1 MTLRKPV
8 VLHIIAG
15 FALAGP
21 LGGIERFGVQ
31 LAQAFDRTR
40 VTPIVCGLWDFGTGY
55 EQKWVRHLK
64 AHGISAFIAA
74 PWQEAHP
81 YRAFWQAMQGVM
93 RQVQYPI
100 DIIHSHY
107 EFGDIAAVLLKH
119 QLGAKHLL
127 RTVHNEREWPKR
139 WLRRLILTNLLW
151 VLLFDREFGVSRQVV
166 TNLNARPLARLLRK
180 HGIVAYNSVD
190 LARFQQSLYTREQVR
205 AIWGIPHDARLLISI
220 GRLTEQKGYRF
231 LLEAMHHVKRKR
243 HDVHLVLIG
252 TGPLEIELR
261 RLASKLN
268 LGASVHFAGRRL
280 DVEHLLPHFD
290 LFISSSL
297 WEGLPTVILEA
308 MAAKVPVI
316 GTAVSGTSELIEH
329 GRTGLLIPPGDPKQL
344 AEAILYMLDHPD
356 VMQYMI
362 QASYEVVRTR
372 FSIEAVAR
380 QYERIYEQLLYGKI

>member
-1 MTLRKPV
+1 MTLQKPV

-31 LAQAFDRTR
+31 LAQAFDQTR
-40 VTPIVCGLWDFGTGY
+40 VTPIVCGLWDFGTDY

-81 YRAFWQAMQGVM
+81 YRAFWQAAQGII

-119 QLGAKHLL
+119 RLGAKHLL

-139 WLRRLILTNLLW
+139 WLRRLILTNLFW

-166 TNLNARPLARLLRK
+166 MNLNARPLARLLRK
-180 HGIVAYNSVD
+180 HSIVAYNSVD

-205 AIWGIPHDARLLISI
+205 AMWGIPCDARLLISI

-261 RLASKLN
+261 CLANKLN

-329 GRTGLLIPPGDPKQL
+329 GRTGLLIPPGDPEQL
-344 AEAILYMLDHPD
+344 AEAIIYMLDHPD
-356 VMQYMI
+356 VMQRMI
-362 QASYEVVRTR
+362 QASYEVVKTR
-372 FSIEAVAR
+372 FSIEVVAR
-380 QYERIYEQLLYGKI
+380 QYERTYEQLLYGKI